1 MACSGMKTVNF
12 PKGIMVYIY
21 KIQQEISAI
30 LLLDNISEV
39 WYNDKAVEREKRE
52 AAERPHGRAGVGAWN
67 KGSGAEVWKNF

>member
-52 AAERPHGRAGVGAWN
+52 AAE
-67 KGSGAEVWKNF
+67 